1 MNKEIRN
8 SKPPMTILQKF
19 INAICESGVLDQ
31 LA

>member
-1 MNKEIRN
+1 MNKKYETA
-8 SKPPMTILQKF
+8 SPPMTILQKL